1 MPYLTQFLGAWFKVF
16 PFPLEDVC
24 GLIRA
29 DTWPHEFGFLP
40 STNRCALPLPPFR
53 ATKGSFETTFKD
65 IVDAAS
71 KEKVETAKKHNE
83 IVDKRAGTYAL
94 EPGTGCSV
102 LGGLCT
108 NETDFAGTLKRYC
121 REILPDVVAHES
133 SNFNL
138 GLAENGFGIV
148 SRHRSMRQDQ
158 KWVVPFGCG
167 EEIPPPSETNLHN
180 FDYFLSSKQ
189 YAFAVE
195 SMKDDAR
202 KVWEKTTTLNGLMDH
217 LENLGHA
224 TAPFVEGLAVELLPF
239 QSQTVQWA
247 TEREHTPGGINAF
260 LWTKLPSVAQPNTD
274 LYFSPILEK
283 LTTTKP
289 KLARGGIIAEQMGL
303 GKTVISLAMILHN
316 PAPPLPASGTAVS
329 SINVTSAISSGAAFW
344 DPDLYSRT
352 SASKKKRG
360 SIISRGTLV
369 VVSCWIKLT
378 AVWLECC
385 CSLSYTDTRCLRL
398 FGLQCNVSLVGQ
410 WIKEAKSKLK
420 DPGLIYSYHGP
431 GRNRD
436 PKALAVNSIVVTTYE
451 TLASDATYHAN
462 RSSEGFHNY
471 AAPCEQ
477 VRWWRIICDES
488 HSIRNKGAK
497 ADAVMALA
505 GDNKWLVSG
514 KSNLDR
520 KR

>member
-1 MPYLTQFLGAWFKVF
+1 MGQKYSQRGEYFSRLEVQRCCATSWGLTPLSFLIFLNQKFTLRVFVNIAVPGSSRSSPPRSLTPPSYLTQFLATWFGVV
-16 PFPLEDVC
+16 PFPLADVS

-29 DTWPHEFGFLP
+29 DSEALAFRYQP
-40 STNRCALPLPPFR
+40 SVPVPPFR
-53 ATKGSFETTFKD
+53 LREG
-65 IVDAAS
+65 ILDAAS
-71 KEKVETAKKHNE
+71 KKKDEMAKIHNK
-83 IVDKRAGTYAL
+83 IADQRAGTFAL
-94 EPGTGCSV
+94 ESGTGCSI

-303 GKTVISLAMILHN
+303 GKTVISLAMILRN

-329 SINVTSAISSGAAFW
+329 SINVTPAISSGAAFW

-369 VVSCWIKLT
+369 VVSRESCVGFWVALLLDWDLSLT
-378 AVWLECC
+378 DSV
-385 CSLSYTDTRCLRL
+385 LSSSVCFGFSATCL
-398 FGLQCNVSLVGQ
+398 
-410 WIKEAKSKLK
+410 W
-420 DPGLIYSYHGP
+420 
-431 GRNRD
+431 
-436 PKALAVNSIVVTTYE
+436 
-451 TLASDATYHAN
+451 LASG
-462 RSSEGFHNY
+462 S
-471 AAPCEQ
+471 
-477 VRWWRIICDES
+477 
-488 HSIRNKGAK
+488 
-497 ADAVMALA
+497 
-505 GDNKWLVSG
+505 
-514 KSNLDR
+514 R
-520 KR
+520 KPSPS